1 MDRYPR
7 ICAVLLPVFAIA
19 LAGSP
24 RSAEGQAIKLTAQLT
39 GTQEVTPKLTAA
51 TGEFS
56 AVIDASRTLVTFTLS
71 YSGMS
76 TPVRFSHIH
85 FGQRGVN
92 GGIMVFF
99 CNNTAAGP
107 QPRACPTQEGTI
119 EGTFT
124 AADVV
129 GPGPANPATDQ
140 GIDPG
145 SLDDVIS
152 AILSGET
159 YVNVHSDR
167 WPAGE
172 LRGQVSGA
180 HVER

>member
-1 MDRYPR
+1 MDRARR
-7 ICAVLLPVFAIA
+7 IAVVLPLCAVA
-19 LAGSP
+19 LVGAANN
-24 RSAEGQAIKLTAQLT
+24 AEAQAIKLKAQLT
-39 GTQEVTPKLTAA
+39 GTQEVTPKLTDAV
-51 TGEFS
+51 GEFT
-56 AVIDASRTLVTFTLS
+56 AVIDASRTLVTFTLT
-71 YSGMS
+71 YAGMS

-85 FGQRGVN
+85 FGQPGVN

-107 QPRACPTQEGTI
+107 QPRACPAQEGTI
-119 EGTFT
+119 EGSFT

-129 GPGPANPATDQ
+129 GPGPAVPASDQ

-145 SLDDVIS
+145 SLDDVIR

-167 WPAGE
+167 WPGGE
-172 LRGQVSGA
+172 LRGQVTGA